1 MKVNTALESADY
13 PQVKSQDNYRPYQ
26 WSVAAGTVITET
38 MDPDKN
44 NQVTIESK
52 ATLKTAVTIEPRY
65 GTEKGTIGETIII
78 GSPTFYKENNGQ
90 VTTDVAQGL
99 DYTLD
104 KANDHVTIDAS
115 TGVIHYTPIAS
126 ELNGKDEETVTI
138 PVTVTYDDR
147 SIDKVNVT
155 VTIKRAT
162 SAEPT
167 VSTVHTQSKE
177 ISGTGVDGSTVKV
190 TIPGVDQ
197 PIETTV
203 ANGKWSVNVPTGK
216 KLTAGE
222 KIQVTQTEV
231 DKKVSGT
238 VEKAISKAKA
248 EDYVTPVKTTVNNP
262 SQLTEED
269 KGKIKT
275 AIKTSNPEIKADD
288 KITIGD
294 NGNTTI
300 EFPDGSKKVTP
311 TKDLVVERATSAE
324 PTVSTV
330 HTQSK
335 EISGTGVDGST
346 VKVTIPGVDQPI
358 ETTVANGKW
367 SVNVPTGKKL
377 TAGEKIQVTQ
387 TEPNKKPKVKT
398 VKVVG
403 VIYRHGDP
411 LVNEKPMFNYQ
422 TENPDYTVPNGEDP
436 LGIHQT
442 SQQKQTTDNLSQLEA
457 NQRVK
462 AASRKKVLPNTGSH
476 SSQTWGGWI
485 LTLGGLITLLAGKK
499 RKKEDE

>member
-1 MKVNTALESADY
+1 M
-13 PQVKSQDNYRPYQ
+13 
-26 WSVAAGTVITET
+26 
-38 MDPDKN
+38 
-44 NQVTIESK
+44 
-52 ATLKTAVTIEPRY
+52 
-65 GTEKGTIGETIII
+65 
-78 GSPTFYKENNGQ
+78 
-90 VTTDVAQGL
+90 
-99 DYTLD
+99 
-104 KANDHVTIDAS
+104 
-115 TGVIHYTPIAS
+115 
-126 ELNGKDEETVTI
+126 
-138 PVTVTYDDR
+138 
-147 SIDKVNVT
+147 
-155 VTIKRAT
+155 
-162 SAEPT
+162 
-167 VSTVHTQSKE
+167 
-177 ISGTGVDGSTVKV
+177 
-190 TIPGVDQ
+190 
-197 PIETTV
+197 
-203 ANGKWSVNVPTGK
+203 NVPTGK
-216 KLTAGE
+216 TLTAGE
-222 KIQVTQTEV
+222 KIKVTQTEV

-367 SVNVPTGKKL
+367 SVNVPTGKTL
-377 TAGEKIQVTQ
+377 TAGEKIKVTQ
-387 TEPNKKPKVKT
+387 TEPNKKPTSKT

-422 TENPDYTVPNGEDP
+422 TENPDYTVPNGEAP

-457 NQRVK
+457 KQRVK

-476 SSQTWGGWI
+476 ASQTWGGWI

>member
-1 MKVNTALESADY
+1 M
-13 PQVKSQDNYRPYQ
+13 
-26 WSVAAGTVITET
+26 
-38 MDPDKN
+38 
-44 NQVTIESK
+44 
-52 ATLKTAVTIEPRY
+52 
-65 GTEKGTIGETIII
+65 
-78 GSPTFYKENNGQ
+78 
-90 VTTDVAQGL
+90 
-99 DYTLD
+99 
-104 KANDHVTIDAS
+104 
-115 TGVIHYTPIAS
+115 
-126 ELNGKDEETVTI
+126 
-138 PVTVTYDDR
+138 
-147 SIDKVNVT
+147 
-155 VTIKRAT
+155 
-162 SAEPT
+162 
-167 VSTVHTQSKE
+167 
-177 ISGTGVDGSTVKV
+177 
-190 TIPGVDQ
+190 
-197 PIETTV
+197 
-203 ANGKWSVNVPTGK
+203 NVPTGK
-216 KLTAGE
+216 TLTAGE
-222 KIQVTQTEV
+222 KIKVTQTEV

-367 SVNVPTGKKL
+367 SVNVPTGKTL

-387 TEPNKKPKVKT
+387 TETNKKPTSKT

-422 TENPDYTVPNGEDP
+422 TENPDYTVPNGEAP